1 LRLFYLLIA
10 LSVVKFVGAQT
21 NYQRIEIKNIQIK
34 GNKRTKDHI
43 ILRELTF
50 KQGDTI
56 TNVDFHQEQSR
67 KQLLNLY
74 LFNEVKVEI
83 DSQNAIVN
91 IIERWYIW
99 PSPKLDY
106 ADRNLNQW
114 LLTKDPSRLIYG
126 VDLELYNF
134 RGRNETVKFNFRGGY
149 TKLLSLNYVVPYFNK
164 RLTWGLTFNA
174 VTSSNKEVW
183 YKTDSNKV
191 QFFKDNDRD
200 LIRRKSAEL
209 GFVHRKKI
217 FNYHRI
223 YTGFRQI
230 NVKDTVV
237 SVDVNE
243 RYLFGKMTTQNE
255 WYTGYLYTSDKR
267 DFKGYPLQGSL
278 LKMTTEIGLF
288 NATEFSG
295 QFKLSYARYFKLNKR
310 FFNANSL
317 TMRLMEFYSVP
328 YNKITALGYDRDYIR
343 GYELYVIDGL
353 NFGLGK
359 SEFKYCFFNKKLPF
373 LKGVNNYNHMPLA
386 LYLTS
391 FVDYGVVITS
401 SSRISSNTYPNKFQY
416 GFGSGL
422 NVVAF
427 YDYVM
432 RIEYSFDKFLNNRF
446 YLSFITAI

>member
-1 LRLFYLLIA
+1 MLLG
-10 LSVVKFVGAQT
+10 FVNIVDSQNLAQK
-21 NYQRIEIKNIQIK
+21 IEIKSIEIN
-34 GNKRTKDHI
+34 GNKHTNSQI
-43 ILRELTF
+43 ILRELSF
-50 KQGDTI
+50 KVGDTI
-56 TNVDFHQEQSR
+56 YNKEFHQDQSR

-74 LFNEVKVEI
+74 LFNEVKVDL
-83 DSQNAIVN
+83 DSQVAKVN
-91 IIERWYIW
+91 VIERWYIW

-114 LLTKDPSRLIYG
+114 LLTKDPKRLIYG
-126 VDLELYNF
+126 IDLEIYNF
-134 RGRNETVKFNFRGGY
+134 RGRNETVKLNFRGGY
-149 TKLLSLNYVVPYFNK
+149 TKLMSLSYVIPYFNK
-164 RLTWGLTFNA
+164 KLSWGLTFNA
-174 VTSSNKEVW
+174 MTSSNKEVW

-200 LIRRKSAEL
+200 LIRRKSVEI

-237 SVDVNE
+237 SVDVND
-243 RYLFGKMTTQNE
+243 RYLFGKVTTQNE
-255 WYTGYLYTSDKR
+255 WYSGYLYTSDKR

-288 NATEFSG
+288 NTAEFSG
-295 QFKLSYARYFKLNKR
+295 QFKFSYAKYFKLNKR
-310 FFNANSL
+310 FFNANSITL
-317 TMRLMEFYSVP
+317 RLMEFYSVP

-359 SEFKYCFFNKKLPF
+359 SEFKYCFFNKTLPF
-373 LKGVNNYNHMPLA
+373 LKGVNNYNQIPLT

-391 FVDYGVVITS
+391 FVDYGVVVTS
-401 SSRISSNTYPNKFQY
+401 KSRMSSNTYPNKFQY

-422 NVVAF
+422 NVVAY

-432 RIEYSFDKFLNNRF
+432 RIEYSFNKFLNNRF
-446 YLSFITAI
+446 YLSFVTAI